1 MKAICEDEL
10 VIDCAGYK
18 AIDSGVVLMGDE
30 ERDDVIAFIP
40 SEKLEYL
47 LPDEV
52 VEREYERLGL
62 PAPEISSPEEL
73 ESRLDEFATEV
84 DELREHLDR
93 QVEDLIDEGATFDE
107 ENLERQER
115 LRERRRTIDRLLQQV
130 RQRGQQLSQL
140 STMGS
145 EAESEPEA
153 TTREAG
159 ETEQAAMEAGE
170 PAEDDLTSLRAEMDA
185 RLVAIEEQLQEL
197 ATGAEGSGGEAAFEE
212 PSSDVDVIQG
222 LGPTYASRLR
232 DAGIESVQT
241 LAERSPEEVAEAA
254 DVGESRA
261 STWIDQAK
269 EVLEERQA
277 TT

>member
-10 VIDCAGYK
+10 VIDCTEYK
-18 AIDSGVVLMGDE
+18 AIESGVILMGDE
-30 ERDDVIAFIP
+30 DRNDVIAFVP

-62 PAPEISSPEEL
+62 PAPDISSPEEL
-73 ESRLDEFATEV
+73 ESRLDEFATEIG
-84 DELREHLDR
+84 ELREQLDR
-93 QVEDLIDEGATFDE
+93 QVEELIDEGATFDE

-140 STMGS
+140 SAMGS
-145 EAESEPEA
+145 ETEAETE
-153 TTREAG
+153 TTTQEAG
-159 ETEQAAMEAGE
+159 ETAQATAEAGE
-170 PAEDDLTSLRAEMDA
+170 TSEDELGSLRAEMDA
-185 RLVAIEEQLQEL
+185 RLEAIEAQLQEL
-197 ATGAEGSGGEAAFEE
+197 ASGSESAGGEGTSEE
-212 PSSDVDVIQG
+212 TSPDVDVIQG

-232 DAGIESVQT
+232 DAGIETVQT
-241 LAERSPEEVAEAA
+241 LTERSPEEVAEAA
-254 DVGESRA
+254 DVGEGRA

-269 EVLEERQA
+269 ELLEEQQA
-277 TT
+277 A